1 MLGRVQ
7 ATWMEPQH
15 QPLGG
20 PGGPLPGRA
29 YQRATEPLAVR
40 SAGHRACLTA
50 AEGNNSWGVWTQNGG
65 LAPTLQQ
72 LTDAANS
79 CSGPT
84 RSGSC

>member
-1 MLGRVQ
+1 MPIDPTDLANSIGALGSLDPEQ
-7 ATWMEPQH
+7 
-15 QPLGG
+15 
-20 PGGPLPGRA
+20 
-29 YQRATEPLAVR
+29 
-40 SAGHRACLTA
+40 
-50 AEGNNSWGVWTQNGG
+50 G